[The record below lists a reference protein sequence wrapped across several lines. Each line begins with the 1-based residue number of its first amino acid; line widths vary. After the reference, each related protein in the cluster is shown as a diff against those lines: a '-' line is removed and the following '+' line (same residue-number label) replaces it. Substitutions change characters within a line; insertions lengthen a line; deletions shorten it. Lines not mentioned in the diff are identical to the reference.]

1 MVKTINYVSN
11 SSDKNVYSDAVVI
24 DNTIYLSGIVSENLM
39 TGELMLGD
47 IEYETEQVFKNLY
60 SILESLGSGMDKV
73 IRIEIFLR
81 DFKDKD
87 CMDATYVKFFPNN
100 RLPSRVCVQV
110 ADLFD
115 QCKIEILVIAFKT
128 N

>member
-1 MVKTINYVSN
+1 MLKTIEYFADTQENG
-11 SSDKNVYSDAVVI
+11 VYSEAVVVN
-24 DNTIYLSGIVSENLM
+24 NTIYLSGIVSEDLT

-47 IEYETEQVFKNLY
+47 IEFETEQIMKNLS
-60 SILESLGSGMDKV
+60 SILENYGSGLDKL
-73 IRIEIFLR
+73 IRVEIFLR

-87 CMDATYVKFFPNN
+87 RMDATYAKYLPNN

-110 ADLFD
+110 ADLYD
-115 QCKIEILVIAFKT
+115 KCKIEILVIAFKP